1 MLLWD
6 HTYPLV
12 LAEHAITPRVSDS
25 LNQLTLLSNHTYP
38 LVFSERN
45 YSDVLNTINKL
56 MAHLKVTG

>member
-25 LNQLTLLSNHTYP
+25 LNQPTLLSNHTYP
-38 LVFSERN
+38 LVFSEHAITQMC
-45 YSDVLNTINKL
+45 LTLLIN
-56 MAHLKVTG
+56 